1 MIRAKANYT
10 KVFLSVVVDV
20 VNIIVVVLISSQ
32 IGLLYVYLEGGATLR
47 PPWE

>member
-20 VNIIVVVLISSQ
+20 VNIIVVVLIFVAIHFGFSYGQ
-32 IGLLYVYLEGGATLR
+32 
-47 PPWE
+47 